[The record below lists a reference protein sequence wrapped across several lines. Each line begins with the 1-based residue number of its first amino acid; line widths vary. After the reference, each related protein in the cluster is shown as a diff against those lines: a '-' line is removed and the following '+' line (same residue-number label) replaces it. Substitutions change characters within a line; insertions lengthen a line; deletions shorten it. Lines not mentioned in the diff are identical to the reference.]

1 MECFFW
7 DFEKEIWSP
16 TKCQL
21 IPHDSNRIN
30 TVCKCYNA
38 TNFAALVD
46 RKDRIDIE
54 LMTSLSCG
62 LSTISLLS
70 TLILILSKTLNNN
83 QSINMEKTLKI
94 RNIIICNI
102 CFLLLVVNV
111 LLIFET
117 HKSDTTNKVENMLIF
132 NFYELIQKFSYH
144 FSGCVAHFQY
154 YYSIYY

>member
-83 QSINMEKTLKI
+83 QSINRRFGIILSYLEK
-94 RNIIICNI
+94 
-102 CFLLLVVNV
+102 VH
-111 LLIFET
+111 FE
-117 HKSDTTNKVENMLIF
+117 KNAIEVWP
-132 NFYELIQKFSYH
+132 FS
-144 FSGCVAHFQY
+144 
-154 YYSIYY
+154 